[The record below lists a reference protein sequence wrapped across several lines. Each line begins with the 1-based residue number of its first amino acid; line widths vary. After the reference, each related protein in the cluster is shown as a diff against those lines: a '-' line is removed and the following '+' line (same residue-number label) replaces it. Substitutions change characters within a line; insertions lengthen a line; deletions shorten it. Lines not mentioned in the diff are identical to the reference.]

1 MNKCITIRRQPCL
14 FSFNTISIL
23 LFILHFHKS
32 CCLELWKCMLLNSLV
47 RLHSFTEH
55 KSMHAWH
62 SLTTTSLDI
71 NLLCNDLLPSSRVWV
86 GVCQQGLQTLAL
98 FKTKTAH
105 FVKLYILFNTW
116 DLKKPYS
123 VRPHIPVQV
132 KQGCP
137 PSQPPPSPRG
147 TRCYTSAVF
156 LLTI

>member
-1 MNKCITIRRQPCL
+1 
-14 FSFNTISIL
+14 
-23 LFILHFHKS
+23 
-32 CCLELWKCMLLNSLV
+32 MLLNSLV

-86 GVCQQGLQTLAL
+86 GVRQQGLQTLAL

-116 DLKKPYS
+116 DLKKPYTLFD
-123 VRPHIPVQV
+123 RTYPF
-132 KQGCP
+132 
-137 PSQPPPSPRG
+137 R
-147 TRCYTSAVF
+147 
-156 LLTI
+156 